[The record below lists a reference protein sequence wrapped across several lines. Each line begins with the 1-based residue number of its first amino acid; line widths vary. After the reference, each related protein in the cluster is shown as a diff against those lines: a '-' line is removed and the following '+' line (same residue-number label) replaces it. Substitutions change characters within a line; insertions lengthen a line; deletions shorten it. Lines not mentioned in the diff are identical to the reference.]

1 MVLRGVFYF
10 PADKRVSRSCHNII
24 CRMLTVDPE
33 ERITIEEILQH
44 PWFLKDPET
53 NFLENHPAP
62 ENCPYVSQR

>member
-1 MVLRGVFYF
+1 
-10 PADKRVSRSCHNII
+10 
-24 CRMLTVDPE
+24 MLTVDPE